1 MATKIH
7 VGFRDGKL
15 TSGKCEA
22 DKGKCPY
29 GNHFPSQSEADKY
42 QEHVSEILHSPK
54 YRDLAAGFEAM
65 GEGGNAMTTEQALAN
80 GFPPEIAK
88 LIGGEPTDP
97 KYAREN
103 VGVEAVEEPVAETM
117 KMEEVNVSPTVDSE
131 KLEAE
136 QPPVAEVEAEDS
148 AVDAK
153 ADSPK
158 PRVVAQGE
166 AISHDV
172 PPEPGSIDLNTPE
185 GVERFH
191 QILDSYRVSD
201 SDEFKKLSPYLRDAI
216 YGSDD
221 PKAQRYKIERELEN
235 YARAVNS
242 VRGGSMQQIKAGSPR
257 RLQDVAVEMVTA
269 DNVASKYYEKK
280 GLEPPTAGAFRP
292 IANYGEIGNEIN
304 DLIAQDALIR
314 GISGKKNRSDSIA
327 ANKAINPAVVF
338 EDGVAGEADWNRE
351 LGKTL
356 IPYSASTEMGYDPD
370 IEMNKFRRYRFVNEY
385 SDMLAKDRNL
395 KKRANISMD
404 GLTVAE
410 IEEKI
415 SSPRY
420 EFNSKKPVYSGAEW
434 YSSQEGMAEAYYDEA
449 ARRTAAKLKPGSY
462 VMLNNY
468 DAEVYQI
475 GEDGALLTPEGKVW
489 GHVDFETGAMHDA
502 YGRNIYD
509 MHDGARLYGDA
520 DELMRYAALDD
531 RTDGLDTSADPGY
544 RSKYEDDPKLSKKFE
559 RAVKYLKTIE
569 DLENEAAVRQQ
580 EFATASRSY
589 SPSELY
595 DIATVKFGMPHFDKE
610 LAQDKSKEALIKKE
624 VMVQDYL
631 REQFMEHGARN
642 NFRNGTIVK
651 SNRRGLSALAP
662 KKSLEEVLG
671 NNIPVATKAS
681 IINAAKRKRNRET
694 TQGDQFAGAFE
705 RKANEVNPTSKRRRS
720 WGEEPLPPAYARTG
734 DLLYNPV
741 EKTDD
746 KHETYVVVDRERGL
760 MAPVA
765 TLTAQHRTKPRYSKQ
780 AGLDPN
786 YGLVPEKHLAL
797 TSEYAIQDVLNRY
810 EMGDPSLKVERMSL
824 EEDNDRAL
832 MLW

>member
-1 MATKIH
+1 M
-7 VGFRDGKL
+7 
-15 TSGKCEA
+15 
-22 DKGKCPY
+22 
-29 GNHFPSQSEADKY
+29 
-42 QEHVSEILHSPK
+42 
-54 YRDLAAGFEAM
+54 
-65 GEGGNAMTTEQALAN
+65 
-80 GFPPEIAK
+80 
-88 LIGGEPTDP
+88 
-97 KYAREN
+97 
-103 VGVEAVEEPVAETM
+103 
-117 KMEEVNVSPTVDSE
+117 
-131 KLEAE
+131 
-136 QPPVAEVEAEDS
+136 EAEDS

-221 PKAQRYKIERELEN
+221 PRAQRYKIERELEN

-242 VRGGSMQQIKAGSPR
+242 VRVGSMEQLKEGSSR

-544 RSKYEDDPKLSKKFE
+544 RSRYEDDPKLSKKFDRAIKHLKQE
-559 RAVKYLKTIE
+559 EKALTFKARMQEEYGRAVAKHSSE
-569 DLENEAAVRQQ
+569 DLY
-580 EFATASRSY
+580 T
-589 SPSELY
+589 
-595 DIATVKFGMPHFDKE
+595 IATSKFGMPPF
-610 LAQDKSKEALIKKE
+610 SKEVAEDNSPNGILRRQMETKRYLKSQFDAGKARYDFGKQAL
-624 VMVQDYL
+624 
-631 REQFMEHGARN
+631 
-642 NFRNGTIVK
+642 VK
-651 SNRRGLSALAP
+651 SNRKPIEDLMP
-662 KKSLEEVLG
+662 KKSLSDVLG
-671 NNIPVATKAS
+671 DDLPVATKAS
-681 IINAAKRKRNRET
+681 IMNAAKRKRNRVT

-705 RKANEVNPTSKRRRS
+705 GKIGVHNPSAHRRENWSTERVAP
-720 WGEEPLPPAYARTG
+720 EQAKTG
-734 DLLYNPV
+734 SLLYNPDA
-741 EKTDD
+741 KYDD
-746 KHETYVVVDRERGL
+746 KYEVFVVVDREKGL
-760 MAPVA
+760 MAPIKE
-765 TLTAQHRTKPRYSKQ
+765 TTWQHRTQ
-780 AGLDPN
+780 AEDESPKERVNRARREIAKAKALSRKDMA
-786 YGLVPEKHLAL
+786 LA
-797 TSEYAIQDVLNRY
+797 SEYSIQDALNRH
-810 EMGDPSLKVERMSL
+810 EMKDPSLKVEVMPLQLKNQRGL
-824 EEDNDRAL
+824 AL
-832 MLW
+832 W